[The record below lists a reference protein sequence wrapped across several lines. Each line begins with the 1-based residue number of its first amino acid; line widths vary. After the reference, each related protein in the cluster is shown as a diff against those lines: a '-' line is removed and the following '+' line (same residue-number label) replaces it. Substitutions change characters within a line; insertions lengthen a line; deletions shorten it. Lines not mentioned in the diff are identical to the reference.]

1 MAAVSNMMPV
11 SLPRFASA
19 STAASTAKQKQSDA
33 SLPSQTWGES
43 GGGDMLDFDMLA
55 EYLLE
60 DGSGATGLPAFDF
73 STETPPSTDQQQ
85 QAGVVSPEHSGK
97 SFVDPL
103 ANAAAEMKKAGV
115 TASAPAPSVQASGA
129 RASQQVAAAPVA
141 AARTIITAV
150 ASSPTTTVAAP
161 PVPAPVPA
169 PIPVSVLA
177 PVPVSVLAPAPAP
190 VSVLAPAPVSVPTP
204 VPISVPP
211 PNTTITKAIVPPPAA
226 PIPAPAALAPA
237 PVRVPP
243 PNGVPQQL
251 SLRGSM
257 PDPSV
262 TVNKRRRIDAA
273 VPVVAA
279 TTAAPAGQVMTV
291 NGQILPHTF
300 PQRGGRQKSQAQ
312 IDRRRERNRILA
324 RRTRLRKKFFF
335 ESIQKDVTDLQ
346 QENAA
351 LKEIVRT
358 RLNPGVA
365 KSVLDD
371 CKAMEEVPSCVL
383 EHCGV
388 AGTQLGRQDFNLIQG
403 IQKSQ
408 QCFVITDPSLQDNP
422 IVYASDDFLGLTG
435 YSREEVLGRNC
446 RFLQGTETSP
456 AKVAQIRK
464 AVAIGDDCTVTLVN
478 YTADGTAFWNNLFI
492 AALRDAQNNIVNFIG
507 VIVKVAGPDPSDPE
521 AGKRLPGEVSPSN
534 GLDHMFGDNPVQSG
548 SAVEELDALAVAEAA
563 EGTVKAIEGA
573 VTAALVTTPTAVN
586 SAAMASS

>member
-1 MAAVSNMMPV
+1 
-11 SLPRFASA
+11 
-19 STAASTAKQKQSDA
+19 
-33 SLPSQTWGES
+33 
-43 GGGDMLDFDMLA
+43 
-55 EYLLE
+55 
-60 DGSGATGLPAFDF
+60 
-73 STETPPSTDQQQ
+73 
-85 QAGVVSPEHSGK
+85 VVSPEHSGK